1 MRVFD
6 NVFTCDQRGA
16 ALKITIFSF
25 GWLTPQL
32 MNMEKISSSLV
43 MHLKCITLLGDH
55 DENDLLL
62 NIGSAKIF
70 DVMKNE
76 VNQ

>member
-1 MRVFD
+1 
-6 NVFTCDQRGA
+6 
-16 ALKITIFSF
+16 
-25 GWLTPQL
+25 

-55 DENDLLL
+55 HENDLLL

-76 VNQ
+76 VNQWIDNCAALDNVDRDGPE

>member
-1 MRVFD
+1 MVD
-6 NVFTCDQRGA
+6 
-16 ALKITIFSF
+16 FSTDDD
-25 GWLTPQL
+25 G
-32 MNMEKISSSLV
+32 EGEDIIIISDASPPE
-43 MHLKCITLLGDH
+43 CIALLGDH

>member
-1 MRVFD
+1 MVD
-6 NVFTCDQRGA
+6 
-16 ALKITIFSF
+16 FSTDDD
-25 GWLTPQL
+25 G
-32 MNMEKISSSLV
+32 EGEDIIIISDASPPE
-43 MHLKCITLLGDH
+43 CIALLGDH

-70 DVMKNE
+70 HVMKNE